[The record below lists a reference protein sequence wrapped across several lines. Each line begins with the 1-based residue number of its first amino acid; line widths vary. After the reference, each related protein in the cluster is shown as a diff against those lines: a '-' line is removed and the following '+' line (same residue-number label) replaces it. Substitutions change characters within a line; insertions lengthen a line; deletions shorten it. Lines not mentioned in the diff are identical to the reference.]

1 MKNLL
6 KKIENKIMASGIA
19 KFLAIDVVCLF
30 DLEIGALVYIFK
42 DELMLDDDLKEL
54 VLKRQFLKTR

>member
-6 KKIENKIMASGIA
+6 KKIENKIMTSEIA
-19 KFLAIDVVCLF
+19 KFLAIAVVCLF
-30 DLEIGALVYIFK
+30 DLGIDALVYIFK